1 MNDFGNVYDL
11 SDLVKEPR
19 CFKNH
24 DNLSCIYLFFN
35 KSPKMSSKDYNNGK
49 NELWSID
56 NNNSE
61 LLEFTNTFLSLL
73 DKDASIKRKY
83 IRANNSVFMTQ
94 GLRAAIMQRYKLI
107 QKFLKQRANDSKHL
121 YNRQRN
127 LCVSLLQ
134 KRKRDK

>member
-1 MNDFGNVYDL
+1 
-11 SDLVKEPR
+11 
-19 CFKNH
+19 
-24 DNLSCIYLFFN
+24 
-35 KSPKMSSKDYNNGK
+35 MSSKDYNNGK

-94 GLRAAIMQRYKLI
+94 GLRAAIMQRSKLR